1 MNAPGA
7 TGIQFP
13 AAVEHDTALD
23 ELLLRTVTDGQHATS
38 TCRMGSP
45 TSATTV
51 VDPRCRVLH
60 VVDASIFPTCPRA
73 NPNLVTIAAAE
84 LMVDRLMR

>member
-1 MNAPGA
+1 MPPVSSSRRRSSTTPRWTSSCSARSP
-7 TGIQFP
+7 
-13 AAVEHDTALD
+13 TA
-23 ELLLRTVTDGQHATS
+23 S
-38 TCRMGSP
+38 TCRKGSP

-73 NPNLVTIAAAE
+73 NPNLVAIAAAE
-84 LMVDRLMR
+84 LMADRLVR